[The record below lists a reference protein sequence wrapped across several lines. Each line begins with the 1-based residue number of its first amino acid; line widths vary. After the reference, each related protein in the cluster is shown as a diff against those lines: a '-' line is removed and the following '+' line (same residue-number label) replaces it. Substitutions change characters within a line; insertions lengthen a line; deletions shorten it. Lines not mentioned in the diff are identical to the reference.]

1 MDTYKL
7 VSLGRSSE
15 EDIILNEELWG
26 TLDIHKKGTVITK
39 DLGVCIITFTN
50 NKNIIESIMQDFK
63 FTFDDFEEYYISYG
77 NYLYTPKDN
86 IKKDFEKNVEIIIKN
101 IRQSPFWLDIIG
113 FQFTA
118 NQAFQG

>member
-50 NKNIIESIMQDFK
+50 NKNIIESIVQDFK

-113 FQFTA
+113 FQFS
-118 NQAFQG
+118 